1 MAAASK
7 AAVTGGVALLVI
19 AVIVVIVVVV
29 LQLQKQT
36 PSSVPVVQTP
46 GPSPGPTPGPAPAQS
61 PTPGPAPAPAP
72 VQSSLSVSSPA
83 QAPAIQQTGLST
95 PPPAPSQIQQL
106 INNLPNI
113 LTGVGLGL
121 AVEAVLH
128 ADVIALKILTRANMT
143 PALRAELKLAR
154 ERVAQRTITGRMSKA
169 FGRMGVMARAKMGL
183 RWGKTA
189 AQAGETVTTTK
200 ARSAAEAA
208 ALSAESGAAQF
219 AEEIAEREARRGAM
233 WAVSS
238 VFDAAAIVGLA
249 LDMKNIGNYSELIS
263 TEDMHNMKTSI
274 DSDVVNTTIACST
287 EPMGIACPKTPSSS
301 PAPAPAPAP
310 GPAPPP
316 RPGRY
321 PMFVGPLDSYS
332 LSLIESAISDE
343 FARMF
348 TSDNPPQSIKD
359 LIVAVSSRIS
369 SDLGVDTIDND
380 VFQFLWNQY
389 LTPTEMENLHGMAFD
404 NVCASEG
411 GVSFLPGNGYDK
423 ACSYKT
429 MQACHD
435 AFPWPPPNSDNQDL
449 TYTEWRNKSWFS
461 KWNTITPDNIPS
473 AGACI
478 AADPS
483 MHQMCDE
490 EIGTASGRAKNRYIR
505 ETGEC
510 VNTREICSIKGVS
523 YRDSDPPTCYVSEGQ
538 TIAELIFG
546 TTLVRFFISGG
557 KLNIHP
563 DTITTVVTVTIPPV
577 NSGNSVVDTAVNTV
591 SSGLSSAASTIAN
604 GAITAANAVEVAV
617 IDFVNG
623 VVNST
628 GAAIQAQIGMIRN
641 GTDPIT
647 ASQQLLNDYNND
659 AVFHAGAGYAPYPCG
674 DFFDAS
680 TWGNTCCHGNDR
692 KIASGI
698 GTYCYE
704 TCPAGK
710 QRGTSSDVFNESY
723 IGNCYK
729 CGSTNSQDLAVYKR
743 ACDYSLGYGGPIPP
757 PPPVPPPT
765 CPTGSYQTSDPH
777 TCCPTGTNYAGQT
790 GKCCPTGTTLAS
802 DNSTCCP
809 ANTFFTGTSGRCCPT
824 GTTFSADKTQC
835 LCPANSNYDTG
846 LHDCRCAPGMTKSAD
861 GKSCISLSCMGRTEL
876 HL

>member
-19 AVIVVIVVVV
+19 AVIVIIVVVV

-36 PSSVPVVQTP
+36 PSSVPVVQAP
-46 GPSPGPTPGPAPAQS
+46 EPPAPVPS
-61 PTPGPAPAPAP
+61 PGPAPAPEPTPGPTPAP
-72 VQSSLSVSSPA
+72 GPQSSLSVAGPA
-83 QAPAIQQTGLST
+83 QAPAIQQIGLAA
-95 PPPAPSQIQQL
+95 PPPPPSQTQQL
-106 INNLPNI
+106 LDTLPTI
-113 LTGVGLGL
+113 LTGVALGL

-128 ADVIALKILTRANMT
+128 ADVIALKIWTRANMT

-154 ERVAQRTITGRMSKA
+154 ERVASRTITGRMSKA
-169 FGRMGVMARAKMGL
+169 FSRMGMMARTKMGL

-189 AQAGETVTTTK
+189 AQSGETVATTK
-200 ARSAAEAA
+200 ARSASEAA
-208 ALSAESGAAQF
+208 ALSADDGARIM

-249 LDMKNIGNYSELIS
+249 LDMKNVGNYTELVS
-263 TEDMHNMKTSI
+263 TSDMRTMKTAI
-274 DSDVVNTTIACST
+274 DSEVVNTTIACST
-287 EPMGIACPKTPSSS
+287 EPLGIACPQTPS

-316 RPGRY
+316 REGRY

-348 TSDNPPQSIKD
+348 TSQNPPQSIKD
-359 LIVAVSSRIS
+359 LIAAVSSRIS
-369 SDLGVDTIDND
+369 SDLGVDTIEND
-380 VFQFLWNQY
+380 VFQLLWNQY
-389 LTPTEMENLHGMAFD
+389 LTPVELENLHGMAFD

-429 MQACHD
+429 MEACHD

-449 TYTEWRNKSWFS
+449 TYTEWRAKSWFS
-461 KWNTITPDNIPS
+461 QWNTITPDNIPS

-483 MHQMCDE
+483 IHQMCDE
-490 EIGTASGRAKNRYIR
+490 EIGTASGRATNRYIR

-510 VNTREICSIKGVS
+510 VNTRDVCRIKGVS

-538 TIAELIFG
+538 NIAELIFG

-557 KLNIHP
+557 KLSIHP
-563 DTITTVVTVTIPPV
+563 DPITTVVTVSIPPA
-577 NSGNSVVDTAVNTV
+577 NSGNSTVDVAVNTV
-591 SSGLSSAASTIAN
+591 SAGLSSAASTIAN
-604 GAITAANAVEVAV
+604 GAITAANAIQTGV

-628 GAAIQAQIGMIRN
+628 GAAVQAQVGLFQN
-641 GTDPIT
+641 GTDPIA

-674 DFFDAS
+674 DFLDAS
-680 TWGNTCCHGNDR
+680 TWGRTCCHGNDR

-710 QRGTSSDVFNESY
+710 QRGTSSDAFNESY

-729 CGSTNSQDLAVYKR
+729 CGSTNSRDLAVYRR

-757 PPPVPPPT
+757 PPPAPPPT
-765 CPTGSYQTSDPH
+765 CPAGSYQTSDPH
-777 TCCPTGTNYAGQT
+777 TCCPNGTDYAGKT
-790 GKCCPTGTTLAS
+790 GKCCPTGSTLAS

-809 ANTFFTGTSGRCCPT
+809 PNTFFTGTSGKCCPT
-824 GTTFSADKTQC
+824 GTTLSADKTQC
-835 LCPANSNYDTG
+835 ICPANSIYDNVI
-846 LHDCRCAPGMTKSAD
+846 HDCRCAQGMTKSDD
-861 GKSCISLSCMGRTEL
+861 GKSCVSLSCTGRTQL
-876 HL
+876 QL